1 MRTIVQS
8 QPTIFSTQAIV
19 CPKCGL
25 ATIQW
30 GDDFSCL
37 TCSTAR
43 PPASKAVK

>member
-1 MRTIVQS
+1 MQAVSTG
-8 QPTIFSTQAIV
+8 PTIFSTQAIV

-37 TCSTAR
+37 TCSTTR
-43 PPASKAVK
+43 PSKTGKGGK